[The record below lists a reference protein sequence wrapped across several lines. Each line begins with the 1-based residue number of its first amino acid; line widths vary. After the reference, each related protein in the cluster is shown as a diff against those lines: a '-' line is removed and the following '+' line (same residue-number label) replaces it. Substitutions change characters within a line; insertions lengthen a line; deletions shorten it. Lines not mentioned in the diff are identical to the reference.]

1 MKALLLVFL
10 MYFLKNTNALS
21 LTMKI
26 QKVSKSNKSGLIPLY
41 KPRTPNQKIYL
52 DKITDDNSKVIIGLG
67 PAGTGKTLFACL
79 YAIQELEKGN
89 IEKIVL
95 TRPIVPV
102 EEDIGYLPGKLNSKM
117 EPWTRP
123 IFDILREYHSNQ
135 QINSM
140 LQSGVIEIA
149 PLAYMRGRTFKRS
162 IIIADE
168 MQNSSP
174 NQMLMISTRMGEKSK
189 LIITG
194 DLNQSDR
201 MEDNGLKDLV
211 KKIEAYP
218 LNCTEI
224 STIYFQQN
232 DIQRSPIVSK
242 ILDIYEYKI
251 RKLPIPTIN
260 QNKNKKYDRKKNDD
274 AAIIP
279 LSDMRKKN
287 NYPSYPN

>member
-1 MKALLLVFL
+1 MTALFL
-10 MYFLKNTNALS
+10 MFLMCFLKNINTLS
-21 LTMKI
+21 LTMRI
-26 QKVSKSNKSGLIPLY
+26 QKASKSKKSGLIPLY
-41 KPRTPNQKIYL
+41 KPRTSNQKLYL

-95 TRPIVPV
+95 TRPIVTV

-162 IIIADE
+162 IVIADE

-174 NQMLMISTRMGEKSK
+174 NQMLMISTRLGDNSK

-201 MEDNGLKDLV
+201 MDDNGLKDLV

-251 RKLPIPTIN
+251 RKLPIPNVN
-260 QNKNKKYDRKKNDD
+260 QNKSKKYNKKIDND

-279 LSDMRKKN
+279 LSDMRKVN
-287 NYPSYPN
+287 NKK

>member
-1 MKALLLVFL
+1 MKALLLVVL
-10 MYFLKNTNALS
+10 VCFLKNMHALT
-21 LTMKI
+21 LTMKTSR
-26 QKVSKSNKSGLIPLY
+26 VSKLKKSGLTPLY
-41 KPRTPNQKIYL
+41 QPRTPNQRKYL
-52 DKITDDNSKVIIGLG
+52 DKITDYNSKVIIGLG

-95 TRPIVPV
+95 TRPIVTV

-174 NQMLMISTRMGEKSK
+174 NQMLMISTRLGDNSK

-201 MEDNGLKDLV
+201 MNDNGLKDLV

-224 STIYFQQN
+224 STIHFQQN

-260 QNKNKKYDRKKNDD
+260 QNKIKKYSKKIDND

-279 LSDMRKKN
+279 LSDMKKIN
-287 NYPSYPN
+287 KK

>member
-1 MKALLLVFL
+1 MTALFL
-10 MYFLKNTNALS
+10 MFLMCFLKNINTLS
-21 LTMKI
+21 LTMRI
-26 QKVSKSNKSGLIPLY
+26 QKASKSKKSGLIPLY
-41 KPRTPNQKIYL
+41 KPRTPNQKFYL
-52 DKITDDNSKVIIGLG
+52 DKITDDKSKVVIGLG

-95 TRPIVPV
+95 TRPIVTV

-149 PLAYMRGRTFKRS
+149 PLAYMRGRTFKKS
-162 IIIADE
+162 IVIADE

-174 NQMLMISTRMGEKSK
+174 NQMLMISTRLGDNSK

-251 RKLPIPTIN
+251 RKLPIPNVN
-260 QNKNKKYDRKKNDD
+260 QNKSKKYNKKIDND

-279 LSDMRKKN
+279 LSDMRKVN
-287 NYPSYPN
+287 NKK

>member
-1 MKALLLVFL
+1 MRVLFLVFL
-10 MYFLKNTNALS
+10 MCFLKNINALS

-26 QKVSKSNKSGLIPLY
+26 QKASKSNKSGLIPLY
-41 KPRTPNQKIYL
+41 KPRTSNQKLYL
-52 DKITDDNSKVIIGLG
+52 DKITHDNSKVIIGLG

-95 TRPIVPV
+95 TRPIVTV

-251 RKLPIPTIN
+251 RKLPIPNVN

-279 LSDMRKKN
+279 LSDMRKMN
-287 NYPSYPN
+287 NKK